1 MCRHIPV
8 FISSSLLTIIK
19 ESLHVNKYIWEG
31 GELLLILE
39 KLSEI
44 VSNGLCVVVLWVS
57 HPHSVVGLLTV
68 SWLAVH
74 SPVSV
79 CGLSVPGGDCL
90 PVSLGAPR
98 QPGLTR
104 HNKCKDGSQSHCLLR
119 AVSQLP
125 HCHCQQT
132 NVSLMCWWY
141 NVVLEK
147 DQSTWRR
154 EERLVILGD
163 CWDTRPRYGHQ
174 PQPAPVAVDCAC
186 PGRACLYLVSAHTPL
201 YLTSSHFCA
210 QNCKNETLAA
220 PQDWRWDTQ
229 SRDLKWKERFT
240 C

>member
-68 SWLAVH
+68 SWLPVH

-119 AVSQLP
+119 AVPQLP
-125 HCHCQQT
+125 HCHSQPDQCQPH
-132 NVSLMCWWY
+132 VLM
-141 NVVLEK
+141 VQRGAGEGLV
-147 DQSTWRR
+147 DM
-154 EERLVILGD
+154 EERGEVGD